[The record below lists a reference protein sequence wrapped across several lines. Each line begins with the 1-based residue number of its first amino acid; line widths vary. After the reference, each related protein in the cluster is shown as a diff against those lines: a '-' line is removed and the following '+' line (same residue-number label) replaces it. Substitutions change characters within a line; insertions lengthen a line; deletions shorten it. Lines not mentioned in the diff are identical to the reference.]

1 MTKKALIFI
10 RDYTDQGKDRFFLWF
25 EKVLKEVSAE
35 DISSQTEELVCHDYW
50 LIAPIIFRLTG
61 RLPKIITDVEELRIS
76 ISGKRSEREKK
87 RKDRHHQFASKAY
100 TQRDHTKISCDI

>member
-10 RDYTDQGKDRFFLWF
+10 RDYTDQGKDRFFLWS
-25 EKVLKEVSAE
+25 ENVLKEASAE

-50 LIAPIIFRLTG
+50 LIAPILFRLTG
-61 RLPKIITDVEELRIS
+61 RLPKLITDVEELRIS

-87 RKDRHHQFASKAY
+87 KR
-100 TQRDHTKISCDI
+100 